1 MSNEIKTPRSVR
13 NQKSN
18 TPLFPRLWKSLTHNW
33 GWKLGCLLVAVGLWT
48 NLMASD
54 KTLMRPKEFTGVT
67 VSASE
72 SAKESLKSK
81 GFVVVSGLE
90 ADKLSGFT
98 LRVNVPMQNYMS
110 VTADSFN
117 PRVNLSRINAAGTQ
131 KVDIITSDSA
141 TYGATDEIVPSSI
154 EVTVEQYVTR
164 SRIPVGINYIG
175 SRSDLFYYPAATC
188 DPLYINIAGPKSLVS
203 GVARC
208 LVDFDRGSLP
218 LTPDTKKIAVTS
230 FRLVDQE
237 GNEIPRDMI
246 RITPL
251 SSGMVIDSIIV
262 EQEMYAYQQLEVS
275 TDDAI
280 IGQPAPG
287 YRLRS
292 VTFSPAW
299 VEVAPEDPET
309 DLTGTKLYA
318 ASPVDISGI
327 SLTQDYRVDL
337 SRPADAKIKHMKREI
352 TWMTVEVEQIPED
365 QPAESESAAPEETE
379 TPAANPETEGPD
391 QNTEAEAG
399 NP

>member
-1 MSNEIKTPRSVR
+1 MSNEVKTPRSVR

-18 TPLFPRLWKSLTHNW
+18 TPFVLRIWQSLVHNW
-33 GWKLGCLLVAVGLWT
+33 GWKMGCLLVAVGLWT
-48 NLMASD
+48 NLMASN

-72 SAKESLKSK
+72 TAKESLKSR

-90 ADKLSGFT
+90 EEKLGGFT

-110 VTADSFN
+110 VTAENFS
-117 PRVNLSRINAAGTQ
+117 PRVNLSRINSAGTQ
-131 KVDIITSDSA
+131 KVDIITSDST
-141 TYGATDEIVPSSI
+141 TYGTTAEIVPSSVEI
-154 EVTVEQYVTR
+154 TVEQYVTR

-175 SRSDLFYYPAATC
+175 SRSDQFYYPAATC
-188 DPLYINIAGPKSLVS
+188 DPLYITIAGPRSLVS

-208 LVDFDRGSLP
+208 LVDFDRSALP
-218 LTPDTKKIAVTS
+218 LTADTKKIAVTS

-251 SSGMVIDSIIV
+251 SSGMVIDSIII

-275 TDDAI
+275 TDDVI
-280 IGQPAPG
+280 VGQPAEG
-287 YRLRS
+287 YRIRS
-292 VTFSPAW
+292 VSFSPAW
-299 VEVAPEDPET
+299 VDVAPEDPET

-318 ASPVDISGI
+318 ASPVDITGI

-337 SRPADAKIKHMKREI
+337 SRPAEAKIKHMKREI
-352 TWMTVEVEQIPED
+352 TWMTVEVEPIPKE
-365 QPAESESAAPEETE
+365 QPEESEAQKETE
-379 TPAANPETEGPD
+379 ENQSGEITG
-391 QNTEAEAG
+391 AEAG
-399 NP
+399 TE

>member
-1 MSNEIKTPRSVR
+1 MSNEVKTPRSVR

-18 TPLFPRLWKSLTHNW
+18 TPFVLRIWQSLVHNW

-48 NLMASD
+48 NLMASN

-72 SAKESLKSK
+72 TAKESLKSR

-90 ADKLSGFT
+90 EEKLGGFT

-110 VTADSFN
+110 VTAENFS
-117 PRVNLSRINAAGTQ
+117 PRVNLSRINSAGTQ
-131 KVDIITSDSA
+131 KVDIITSDST
-141 TYGATDEIVPSSI
+141 TYGTTAEIVPSSVEI
-154 EVTVEQYVTR
+154 TVEQYVTR

-175 SRSDLFYYPAATC
+175 SRSDQFYYPAATC
-188 DPLYINIAGPKSLVS
+188 DPLYITIAGPRSLVS

-208 LVDFDRGSLP
+208 LVDFDRSALP
-218 LTPDTKKIAVTS
+218 LTADTKKIAVTS

-251 SSGMVIDSIIV
+251 SSGMVIDSIII

-275 TDDAI
+275 TDDVI
-280 IGQPAPG
+280 VGQPAEG
-287 YRLRS
+287 YRIRS
-292 VTFSPAW
+292 VSFSPAW
-299 VEVAPEDPET
+299 VDVAPEDPET

-318 ASPVDISGI
+318 ASPVDITGI

-337 SRPADAKIKHMKREI
+337 SRPAEAKIKHMKREI
-352 TWMTVEVEQIPED
+352 TWMTVEVEPIPKE
-365 QPAESESAAPEETE
+365 QPEESEAQKETE
-379 TPAANPETEGPD
+379 ENQSGEITG
-391 QNTEAEAG
+391 AEAG
-399 NP
+399 TE

>member
-1 MSNEIKTPRSVR
+1 
-13 NQKSN
+13 
-18 TPLFPRLWKSLTHNW
+18 
-33 GWKLGCLLVAVGLWT
+33 
-48 NLMASD
+48 
-54 KTLMRPKEFTGVT
+54 
-67 VSASE
+67 
-72 SAKESLKSK
+72 
-81 GFVVVSGLE
+81 
-90 ADKLSGFT
+90 
-98 LRVNVPMQNYMS
+98 MQNYMS
-110 VTADSFN
+110 VTADNFN

-131 KVDIITSDSA
+131 KVDIITSDST

-280 IGQPAPG
+280 VGQPAPG
-287 YRLRS
+287 YRIRS

-299 VEVAPEDPET
+299 VEVAPEDAET

-352 TWMTVEVEQIPED
+352 TWMTVEVEQIPDD
-365 QPAESESAAPEETE
+365 QPAESEAAAPEDAE